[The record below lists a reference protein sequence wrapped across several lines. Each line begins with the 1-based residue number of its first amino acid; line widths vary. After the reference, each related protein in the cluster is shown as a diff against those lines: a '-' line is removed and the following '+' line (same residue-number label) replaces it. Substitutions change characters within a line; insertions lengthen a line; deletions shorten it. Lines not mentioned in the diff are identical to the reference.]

1 MDNAARLSRRPAAQN
16 DGDWAII
23 MPEGGAMNNQQ
34 AAKTFSLLADMLDI
48 EGKEN
53 KFAIIAY
60 RRVAEQLGNLDRDIN
75 AIAQAGELRSIPGV
89 GAAIAEKIESL
100 LATGSFPLLDRLKA
114 AIPAG
119 VVDLLSVPDMGPKR
133 ARLLWEQ
140 AGITNL
146 AQLEA
151 AARAGQLAGLPGV
164 GKKLEE
170 KIIANLEAIKKRGA
184 SDRSPLGLAY
194 PVAQAMLQRL
204 MYVED
209 VQRASV
215 AGSLRRMKE
224 TIGDIDLLIAGEQ
237 AEPVMDAFT
246 ALPQVAEVIARGPTK
261 SSVRLHTGQQ
271 VDLRV
276 IQPKHWGAAL
286 QYFTGSK
293 DHNVRL
299 REIAL
304 KQGYSLNE
312 YSLTRVKDGVDVFCH
327 EEREVYE
334 KLGLPYLPPE
344 LREDRGEFDRDIPR
358 LIEVA
363 DLRGD
368 LQMHTTWSDGQT
380 SIEAMARAAKAR
392 GYEYILITDH
402 SQSLGV
408 TNGLTPERLRQQRV
422 EIDRVNALNLGL
434 RVLQGAEVEIK
445 ADGTLDYPDEVLAS
459 LEIVLASLHTS
470 LRQEHDRV
478 TRRALNAIRN
488 PHVDIFAHPTGRL
501 NFEAND
507 PAKARDGADLDMEAI
522 FAACAET
529 GTLIELNASPERL
542 DLNDKHARRALET
555 GCTLVIS
562 TDAHQPSM
570 LGNIHYGVAMA
581 RRAWA
586 TADRVANTWPLEKLL
601 AHVARG

>member
-1 MDNAARLSRRPAAQN
+1 
-16 DGDWAII
+16 
-23 MPEGGAMNNQQ
+23 MNNQQ
-34 AAKTFSLLADMLDI
+34 VAKTFSLLADMLDI

-53 KFAIIAY
+53 KFALIAY
-60 RRVAEQLGNLDRDIN
+60 RRVAEQLTNLDRDVN

-89 GAAIAEKIESL
+89 GAAIAEKIDTL
-100 LATGSFPLLDRLKA
+100 LATGSFPLLDRLNA
-114 AIPAG
+114 AIPSG
-119 VVDLLSVPDMGPKR
+119 VVELLNVPDMGPKR
-133 ARLLWEQ
+133 VRLLWEQ
-140 AGITNL
+140 ADITSL

-151 AARAGQLAGLPGV
+151 AAREGKLAGLPGV

-194 PVAQAMLQRL
+194 PVAQAMLKHL
-204 MYVED
+204 MNVEG
-209 VQRASV
+209 VLRVSV

-224 TIGDIDLLIAGEQ
+224 TIGDIDLLVASEQ
-237 AEPVMDAFT
+237 VAPVMDTFT
-246 ALPQVAEVIARGPTK
+246 TLPQVAEVIARGPTK

-312 YSLTRVKDGVDVFCH
+312 YSLTRVTDGADVFCH
-327 EEREVYE
+327 EEQQVYE
-334 KLGLPYLPPE
+334 TLSLPYIPPE
-344 LREDRGEFDRDIPR
+344 LREDHGEFDRDIPR
-358 LIEVA
+358 LVEVA

-392 GYEYILITDH
+392 GYEYILLTDH

-408 TNGLTPERLRQQRV
+408 TNGLTPERLKQQRV
-422 EIDRVNALNLGL
+422 EVDAVNALDLGI

-445 ADGTLDYPDEVLAS
+445 ADGSLDYSDDVLAS
-459 LEIVLASLHTS
+459 LDIVLASLHTS

-478 TRRALNAIRN
+478 TQRALKAIRN

-542 DLNDKHARRALET
+542 DLNDRHARRALDV

-562 TDAHQPSM
+562 TDAHHPAM
-570 LGNIHYGVAMA
+570 FGNIHYGVAMA

-586 TADRVANTWPLEKLL
+586 TPDRVANTWPLEKLL
-601 AHVARG
+601 AYAAR